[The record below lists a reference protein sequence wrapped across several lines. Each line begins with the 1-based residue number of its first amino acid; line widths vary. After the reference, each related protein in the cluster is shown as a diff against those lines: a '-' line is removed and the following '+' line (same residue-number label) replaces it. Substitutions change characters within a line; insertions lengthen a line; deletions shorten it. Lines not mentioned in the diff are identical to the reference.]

1 MTLTP
6 RQMQDVMG
14 FALTDE
20 QWAAVSSPV
29 EPAVIIAGAGSG
41 KTTCMAA
48 RVAYLVADEI
58 VRPDQVL
65 GLTFTRKATGR
76 LTSSMRDALRG
87 LDNAGLSP
95 MTDDDLPPAE
105 PQVMT
110 YHSFC
115 SHIVEEHGIRLGIEP
130 GVTMLSNGA
139 SEQRVYRLITRSSL
153 PLGRFGKSPMQL
165 TSMVLDLDGQLA
177 EMSIAPDALRS
188 YDLDLVQK
196 LNGFDELQA
205 DATELRD
212 TAAER
217 ALLVDLVQ
225 EWRRDKLARHEFDF
239 ADQARLALDL
249 MRRYPEIVNE
259 VRGRFGVVLLD
270 EYQDT
275 SLAQRMLL
283 QAAFGDGHP
292 VLAVGDPFQAI
303 YGWRAASVSNIEDF
317 PEHCPVITPAGPRPA
332 AVYPL
337 SQNRRSGPRILDV
350 TNHAS
355 HSLRDAHPRVQ
366 PLTPGQLA
374 KGPGHVTCALFETQR
389 DEVDWVVHQIEATHR
404 GGVPWR
410 SIAVLGAVNASLVTL
425 DRALRARSIPTQHI
439 GAAALLAQPAVVDL
453 RAMLELIHEPTAN
466 PSFIRVAAGPRWG
479 IGPRDLAALGDRAS
493 YLAGRSRRGEQA
505 DIAHALDEAVAGID
519 VVDSVSLVDTLD
531 DLGPLERY
539 SPEAVDRFSRL
550 SREIHELR
558 RHGAESPSELLMRV
572 IRTTGLDV
580 EIAVA
585 PPDVREQ
592 QQRALAALLDLAAD
606 VTDLDGHISL
616 GGFLARL
623 RDAERFDI
631 SLDLDDE
638 GEADAVQL
646 ITMHKAKGLEYPYVF
661 VPFMCK
667 GTFPSGQSRP
677 RWTSNASVVPWDLRE
692 DGNEDLCSYPD
703 LSESPK
709 AKDYTTY
716 KSILKSYEDLDA
728 RRLAYVALT
737 RAERGLVVTGHWWG
751 PSQVM
756 ARGPHEILTEVH
768 HVVSEGAGTVGVW
781 APAPENTKANPYVS
795 RTVVEAPWPV
805 EPDSHRIARL
815 REVAD
820 AVRDLRV
827 HQPQLEGLVVVGDA
841 EERRWDEWAAAL
853 IDEARRMRSHERTV
867 RLPESVSASLL
878 MRALDHPDDV
888 ARDIV
893 RPMPQ
898 APAPAARRG
907 TSLHAWIESRF
918 GQQTLFDPDDLPGAA
933 DADIGTDEALQQLK
947 TAFEAGPFSRLAP
960 VAIEEPFALLLG
972 GRVING
978 RIDAVFEEHDMYDV
992 VDWKTGSARNL
1003 HSMQLAI
1010 YRVAWAQLRGIP
1022 VERVTAG
1029 FAMIA
1034 TGEMLRPDT
1043 DDDVARLLALGA
1055 RLH

>member
-1 MTLTP
+1 MTLSS
-6 RQMQDVMG
+6 RQMQDIMG
-14 FALTDE
+14 FALTEE

-48 RVAYLVADEI
+48 RVAFLVADEVI
-58 VRPDQVL
+58 RPDQVL

-76 LTSSMRDALRG
+76 LKSSMRDALRNLESSG
-87 LDNAGLSP
+87 LGPAADEE
-95 MTDDDLPPAE
+95 LPPAE

-139 SEQRVYRLITRSSL
+139 SEQRVYRLVTQSSL
-153 PLGRFGKSPMQL
+153 PLGSLGKSPLKL
-165 TSMVLDLDGQLA
+165 TSLVLELDSQLA
-177 EMSIAPDALRS
+177 EMAIDPDALRD
-188 YDLDLVQK
+188 YDLDLVRV
-196 LNGFDELQA
+196 LNGFGELQT

-212 TAAER
+212 TAAQR
-217 ALLVDLVQ
+217 ALLVDLGQ
-225 EWRRDKLARHEFDF
+225 EWRRNKLDRHEFDF
-239 ADQARLALDL
+239 ADQTRLALDL
-249 MRRYPEIVNE
+249 MRRFPEIIND
-259 VRGRFGVVLLD
+259 VRNRFGVVLLD

-283 QAAFGDGHP
+283 QTAFGDGHP
-292 VLAVGDPFQAI
+292 VMAVGDPFQAI

-317 PEHCPVITPAGPRPA
+317 PEHFPVVTPAGPRPS
-332 AVYPL
+332 AVYTL
-337 SQNRRSGPRILDV
+337 SENRRSGPRILEV
-350 TNHAS
+350 TNHAAR
-355 HSLRDAHPRVQ
+355 SLREVHPRVQ
-366 PLTPGQLA
+366 PLTAGQLA

-410 SIAVLGAVNASLVTL
+410 SIAVLGAVNANLVTL

-439 GAAALLAQPAVVDL
+439 GAAALLAQPAVVEL

-466 PSFIRVAAGPRWG
+466 PAFIRVAAGPRWG
-479 IGPRDLAALGDRAS
+479 IGPRDLAALGDRAAH
-493 YLAGRSRRGEQA
+493 LAGRSRRGEQA
-505 DIAHALDEAVAGID
+505 DISHALDEAVSGID
-519 VVDSVSLVDTLD
+519 VVDSVSLVDALD
-531 DLGPLERY
+531 DLGPLDRY
-539 SPEAVDRFSRL
+539 SPEAADRFVRL
-550 SREIHELR
+550 SREIHDLR
-558 RHGAESPSELLMRV
+558 RHAAESPSELLVRV
-572 IRTTGLDV
+572 IRTMGLDV

-592 QQRALAALLDLAAD
+592 QQRALATLLDLAAD

-616 GGFLARL
+616 GGFLTRL
-623 RDAERFDI
+623 RDAELFDVT
-631 SLDLDDE
+631 LDLDDE
-638 GEADAVQL
+638 GDVDAVQL
-646 ITMHKAKGLEYPYVF
+646 ITMYKSKGLEYPYVF
-661 VPFMCK
+661 VPFLCK

-677 RWTSNASVVPWDLRE
+677 RWTADASVVPWDLRE
-692 DGNEDLCSYPD
+692 DRTDDLCSYPD
-703 LSESPK
+703 LSEAPR
-709 AKDYTTY
+709 AKDYTAY
-716 KSILKSYEDLDA
+716 KSILKSYEELDA

-751 PSQVM
+751 PSQVT
-756 ARGPHEILTEVH
+756 ARGPHEILKEVH
-768 HVVSEGAGTVGVW
+768 QAVSETEGTVAVW
-781 APAPENTKANPYVS
+781 TPAPENTKGNPYVS
-795 RTVVEAPWPV
+795 RSVVEAPWPT
-805 EPDSHRIARL
+805 EPDVQRIARL
-815 REVAD
+815 RVAAD
-820 AVRDLRV
+820 AVRTLSV
-827 HQPQLEGLVVVGDA
+827 HQPQIDGLVVAGDA
-841 EERRWDEWAAAL
+841 EERRWDEWAVAL
-853 IDEARRMRSHERTV
+853 VDEARRMRSYERHV

-878 MRALDHPDDV
+878 MRALDHPDEV

-907 TSLHAWIESRF
+907 TSLHTWIESRF

-933 DADIGTDEALQQLK
+933 DSAIGTDEALLELK
-947 TAFEAGPFSRLAP
+947 AAFESGPFSRLSP

-978 RIDAVFEEHDMYDV
+978 RIDAVFEQDGTYDV

-1003 HSMQLAI
+1003 HPMQLAI
-1010 YRVAWAQLRGIP
+1010 YRVAWAQLRGVPID
-1022 VERVTAG
+1022 RVTAG

-1043 DDDVARLLALGA
+1043 TDDVARLLALGA
-1055 RLH
+1055 RVQ